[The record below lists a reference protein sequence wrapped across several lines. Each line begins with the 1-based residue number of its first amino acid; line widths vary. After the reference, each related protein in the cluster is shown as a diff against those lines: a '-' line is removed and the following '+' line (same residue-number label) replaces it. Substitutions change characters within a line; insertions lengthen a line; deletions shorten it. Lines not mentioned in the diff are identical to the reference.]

1 MADDALPLSLAPV
14 ARSEPTTAYG
24 ASTFTAFYREWFAP
38 MARLAFLL
46 VGDRHVAE
54 EVAQDAFAQVLQRWG
69 SLDEP
74 AAYLRTSVV
83 NRSRD
88 VHRRKRL
95 VGRLALVARRDRVDD
110 APDPLWDALARLPSG
125 QRAAL
130 VLRFYEDLPV
140 REVAELLGV
149 REGTV
154 KSLVHRG
161 LARLRE
167 EIHP

>member
-1 MADDALPLSLAPV
+1 MTEDAIPLHAAHAPPRTEAAYAADGFAGLYGDAFE
-14 ARSEPTTAYG
+14 RM
-24 ASTFTAFYREWFAP
+24 W
-38 MARLAFLL
+38 RLAFLL

-54 EVAQDAFAQVLQRWG
+54 EVVQDAFARVLERWP

-74 AAYLRTSVV
+74 AAYLRTAVV

-88 VHRRKRL
+88 VLRRRMLADRLRLLHRH
-95 VGRLALVARRDRVDD
+95 DTSDP
-110 APDPLWDALARLPSG
+110 APDPLWDALAHLPVN
-125 QRAAL
+125 QRTAL

-140 REVAELLGV
+140 RDVAALMRV

>member
-1 MADDALPLSLAPV
+1 MTEDAIPLAG
-14 ARSEPTTAYG
+14 RPTAHRLEGHYATDGFAVL
-24 ASTFTAFYREWFAP
+24 YRESFDRMW
-38 MARLAFLL
+38 RLAFLI
-46 VGDRHVAE
+46 VGDRGVAE
-54 EVAQDAFAQVLQRWG
+54 EVVQDAYARVLERWSG
-69 SLDEP
+69 LDEP
-74 AAYLRTSVV
+74 AAYLRVSVV

-88 VHRRKRL
+88 VLRRRMLLDRL
-95 VGRLALVARRDRVDD
+95 PLVARRSE
-110 APDPLWDALARLPSG
+110 AEAPPDPLWDALAHLPAN

-140 REVAELLGV
+140 REVAALLKV

>member
-1 MADDALPLSLAPV
+1 MTEDAIPLSATHV
-14 ARSEPTTAYG
+14 ATRADAAYVADG
-24 ASTFTAFYREWFAP
+24 FAILYRDSFDRMW
-38 MARLAFLL
+38 RLAFLI

-54 EVAQDAFAQVLQRWG
+54 EVVQDAFARVLERWP
-69 SLDEP
+69 SLDQP
-74 AAYLRTSVV
+74 AAYLRTTVV

-88 VHRRKRL
+88 VLRRRML
-95 VGRLALVARRDRVDD
+95 LDRLALLARRADED
-110 APDPLWDALARLPSG
+110 AMPDPLWDALAHLPAN
-125 QRAAL
+125 QRTAL

-140 REVAELLGV
+140 REVAELMRV

-161 LARLRE
+161 LARLRQ

>member
-1 MADDALPLSLAPV
+1 MTDDAFEL
-14 ARSEPTTAYG
+14 TAVPSRHRIEGTYAADG
-24 ASTFTAFYREWFAP
+24 FAVLYRDTFDRMW
-38 MARLAFLL
+38 RLAFLI
-46 VGDRHVAE
+46 VGDRGIAE
-54 EVAQDAFAQVLQRWG
+54 EVVQDAYARVLERWP

-74 AAYLRTSVV
+74 AAYVRTSVV

-88 VHRRKRL
+88 VLRRRMLLDRL
-95 VGRLALVARRDRVDD
+95 PLLPRRLDVDPT
-110 APDPLWDALARLPSG
+110 PDPLWDALARLPAK

-130 VLRFYEDLPV
+130 VLRFYEDLTV
-140 REVAELLGV
+140 REVAALLKV

-167 EIHP
+167 EIQS

>member
-1 MADDALPLSLAPV
+1 MTEDAIPLVGIPPRRVDAGYAEDPFAALY
-14 ARSEPTTAYG
+14 RD
-24 ASTFTAFYREWFAP
+24 AFDRMW
-38 MARLAFLL
+38 RLAFLL

-54 EVAQDAFAQVLQRWG
+54 EVVQDAFARVLERWA

-74 AAYLRTSVV
+74 AAYLRTAVV
-83 NRSRD
+83 NRGRD
-88 VHRRKRL
+88 VLRRRRL
-95 VGRLALVARRDRVDD
+95 RDRLALLRPAD
-110 APDPLWDALARLPSG
+110 AAGPPDDPLWDALGRLPAN

-130 VLRFYEDLPV
+130 VLRYWEDLPV
-140 REVAELLGV
+140 REVAALLRV

-167 EIHP
+167 ELPQ

>member
-1 MADDALPLSLAPV
+1 MAEDAITLGAAGTS
-14 ARSEPTTAYG
+14 RDTTAYVERG
-24 ASTFTAFYREWFAP
+24 FSALYRESFPSMW
-38 MARLAFLL
+38 RLAFLL

-54 EVAQDAFAQVLQRWG
+54 EVVQDSYARVLTRW
-69 SLDEP
+69 STLDEP
-74 AAYLRTSVV
+74 AAYLRTVVV

-88 VHRRKRL
+88 VHRRRKL
-95 VGRLALVARRDRVDD
+95 ADRLALLARREDVDPT
-110 APDPLWDALARLPSG
+110 PDPLWDALARLSAT

-130 VLRFYEDLPV
+130 VLRFYADLPV
-140 REVAELLGV
+140 REVAALLDV

-161 LARLRE
+161 LAKLRE

>member
-1 MADDALPLSLAPV
+1 MTEDAIPLGTTPV
-14 ARSEPTTAYG
+14 ARRADAAY
-24 ASTFTAFYREWFAP
+24 ASDGFAVLYRETFDRMW
-38 MARLAFLL
+38 RLAFLL

-54 EVAQDAFAQVLQRWG
+54 EVVQDAYSKVLERWAAV
-69 SLDEP
+69 DEP
-74 AAYLRTSVV
+74 AAYLRITVV

-88 VHRRKRL
+88 VLRRRKL
-95 VGRLALVARRDRVDD
+95 VGRLTLLARRGDVDPT
-110 APDPLWDALARLPSG
+110 PDPLWDALSHLAPA
-125 QRAAL
+125 QRTAL

-140 REVAELLGV
+140 RDVAALMKV

-167 EIHP
+167 EIQP

>member
-1 MADDALPLSLAPV
+1 MTEDALPLAPAANPRAEAV
-14 ARSEPTTAYG
+14 YAGDGFAVLYG
-24 ASTFTAFYREWFAP
+24 QTFDRMW
-38 MARLAFLL
+38 RLAFLL

-54 EVAQDAFAQVLQRWG
+54 EVVQDAFARVLERWR

-74 AAYLRTSVV
+74 AAYLRTTVV

-88 VHRRKRL
+88 VLRRRRL
-95 VGRLALVARRDRVDD
+95 VGRLALLARREVIDPT
-110 APDPLWDALARLPSG
+110 PDPLWDALAHLPAA

-140 REVAELLGV
+140 RDVAALLKV

>member
-1 MADDALPLSLAPV
+1 MTDDALSITPAAATSAG
-14 ARSEPTTAYG
+14 AY
-24 ASTFTAFYREWFAP
+24 ASQGFSTLYRESYAA
-38 MARLAFLL
+38 MLRLAFLL

-54 EVAQDAFAQVLQRWG
+54 EVVQDAYAKVLVRWA

-74 AAYLRTSVV
+74 AAYRRVSVV

-88 VHRRKRL
+88 VHRRRRL
-95 VGRLALVARRDRVDD
+95 ADRLALLARRDDVDPT
-110 APDPLWDALARLPSG
+110 PDPLWDALGRLPTR

-130 VLRFYEDLPV
+130 ILRFYEELPV
-140 REVAELLGV
+140 REVADLLGV